1 MLNNKKLKDKLLYLL
16 KIIIS
21 LSLLIYLL
29 SKIEWEKSLS
39 TIQNANFFWLGLAV
53 ILSIFDNILLTYKW
67 NLLLKVRGKI
77 VSFWRLFSINMIGG
91 FWGLFLPSSLST
103 DVVRGY
109 YLIKTSSDKAISVT
123 SIFVDRLFALL
134 GLIVFVSI
142 ALFFSGDIFKDLYL
156 ETYIIIFLILI
167 VIGFII
173 FNSNYFSNVLNLLD
187 EKLGK
192 KKLFGKVIKLR
203 IALIEY
209 IKYPLTLTYSF
220 FLSLIVQLF
229 RVFWYII
236 IAWAFNVNIPLV
248 YYFIFCPLII
258 VVLMIPVSIGGLGV
272 REGTF
277 VTFFTMAGMSL
288 DEAVIISFTSSLITN
303 IIVASGG
310 LFYLF
315 YKSEL
320 KLNSSAVN

>member
-156 ETYIIIFLILI
+156 ETYLIIFLILI

>member
-1 MLNNKKLKDKLLYLL
+1 MLKNKKLKDKLFYLL

-142 ALFFSGDIFKDLYL
+142 ALLFSGDIFKDLYL

-173 FNSNYFSNVLNLLD
+173 FNSNYFSNLLNSLD

-209 IKYPLTLTYSF
+209 KKYPLTLIYSF
-220 FLSLIVQLF
+220 FLSLVVQLF

-303 IIVASGG
+303 LIVASGG

-320 KLNSSAVN
+320 KLNSSEVN